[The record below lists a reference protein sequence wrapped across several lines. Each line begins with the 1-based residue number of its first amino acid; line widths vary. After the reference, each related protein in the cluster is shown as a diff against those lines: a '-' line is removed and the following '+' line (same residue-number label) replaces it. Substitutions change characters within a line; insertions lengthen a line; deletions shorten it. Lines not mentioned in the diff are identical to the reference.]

1 MIRFHTRALTTMLIF
16 YAIGYIYFFILAFLN
31 FPADQLLAFYKS
43 VWIFEEALRALVE
56 YFPVLTVSAV
66 LIAFSTI
73 RSDNIELSAAAGSIS
88 KPVSKTLVLFLFFTL
103 IYSALTI
110 GLLPVLWEHRHNRLY
125 TSNLARSYLAEAKQ
139 AEAEG
144 ELESAYQFY
153 RDYLQIDKTNREVKD
168 AVSYLEGQIT
178 IRKADSKIPE
188 PEKPLPPRAEYRNMN
203 VVDILDR
210 AEKSLA
216 EEDPFTAH
224 YLAGIVLDMDE
235 SRDDAR
241 QLAARAMQQ
250 IESLEPSRQQRRE
263 YEIYHRKLKGYEEL
277 IHRRPIE
284 AYFIFKKLKEEIT
297 ADRDID
303 KYYQESLIETRRV
316 SYFVNEAESTRSM
329 PGIQQIVYIDQNPQ
343 LVGENGQAV
352 VYINKLVRDGGDF
365 WVHGV
370 EIMKL
375 GSSAEPAF
383 HIKADFGKL
392 VNDTLLLKGLYLE
405 DQEKTIEPIVYAGK
419 ELPEVDTVFKLSP
432 SLAQLIRLSRQQDY
446 LYMLNLPALI
456 QILPEISRFGYPP
469 SQFQVLLLLRLLKP
483 FLFLIL
489 TILAL
494 GLGWRLRIRGGKF
507 PWGLIWVIPLVP
519 FVMHL
524 FIYLVEY
531 SHHIVLSAVV
541 LYAGFYAGLAVLI
554 LLEALLLFCALLP
567 IAVQKEL

>member
-1 MIRFHTRALTTMLIF
+1 MIRFHTRALITMLVF
-16 YAIGYIYFFILAFLN
+16 YAIGYVYFFIIAFLD

-43 VWIFEEALRALVE
+43 AWVFEEALRSLVE

-73 RSDNIELSAAAGSIS
+73 RSDSFQMTVSAGSIS
-88 KPVSKTLVLFLFFTL
+88 KPVSRTLVLFLFFTL

-125 TSNLARSYLAEAKQ
+125 TSDLAKSYLAEARQ
-139 AEAEG
+139 AETEG

-168 AVSYLEGQIT
+168 AANYLEGQIT
-178 IRKADSKIPE
+178 ILEADSKIPE
-188 PEKPLPPRAEYRNMN
+188 PEKPLPPRTEYRNMK
-203 VVDILDR
+203 VVDLLDR
-210 AEKSLA
+210 AERSLA

-277 IHRRPIE
+277 VHRRPIE
-284 AYFIFKKLKEEIT
+284 AYYIFKKLKEEVT

-329 PGIQQIVYIDQNPQ
+329 PGVQQIVYIDRNPH
-343 LVGENGQAV
+343 LAGDNGQAV
-352 VYINKLVRDGGDF
+352 VYIDKLVRDGGDF
-365 WVHGV
+365 WAHGI
-370 EIMKL
+370 EIMKF
-375 GSSAEPAF
+375 GPSGEPAF

-392 VNDTLLLKGLYLE
+392 VDDTLLLKGLYLE
-405 DQEKTIEPIVYAGK
+405 DQEKTIEPVIYSGE
-419 ELPEVDTVFKLSP
+419 ELPEVVTVFKLSP
-432 SLAQLIRLSRQQDY
+432 SLAQLVRLSRQPDY
-446 LYMLNLPALI
+446 LHMLNLPVLI

-494 GLGWRLRIRGGKF
+494 GLGWRLRIRGEKF

-524 FIYLVEY
+524 FIYLIEY
-531 SHHIVLSAVV
+531 SHHIVLTAVV
-541 LYAGFYAGLAVLI
+541 LYAGFYAGLAALI
-554 LLEALLLFCALLP
+554 LMEAFLLFCALLP

>member
-1 MIRFHTRALTTMLIF
+1 MIRFNTRALIFMLVF
-16 YAIGYIYFFILAFLN
+16 YALGYVYFFISALLN
-31 FPADQLLAFYKS
+31 VPADQLLAFYKT
-43 VWIFEEALRALVE
+43 VWVFEEALRALVE

-73 RSDNIELSAAAGSIS
+73 RSDTIELTVTAGSIS

-125 TSNLARSYLAEAKQ
+125 TSNLAKSYLAEAQQ

-144 ELESAYQFY
+144 KLETAYQFY

-168 AVSYLEGQIT
+168 AANYLEGQIT
-178 IRKADSKIPE
+178 IQKADSQTPE
-188 PEKPLPPRAEYRNMN
+188 PEKPLPPRTEYRNMD
-203 VVDILDR
+203 VIDLLDR
-210 AEKSLA
+210 AEKSLT
-216 EEDPFTAH
+216 EDDPFTAH

-263 YEIYHRKLKGYEEL
+263 YELYHRKLKGYEEL
-277 IHRRPIE
+277 IHQRPIE
-284 AYFIFKKLKEEIT
+284 AYFIFKELKEEVT

-303 KYYQESLIETRRV
+303 TYYRESLIETRRV
-316 SYFVNEAESTRSM
+316 SYFVDEAEGTRSL
-329 PGIQQIVYIDQNPQ
+329 PGVRQIVYIDQNPR

-352 VYINKLVRDGGDF
+352 VYIDKLVRDGGDF
-365 WVHGV
+365 WVHGI

-375 GSSAEPAF
+375 GSSGEPAF
-383 HIKADFGKL
+383 HIQADYGKL

-405 DQEKTIEPIVYAGK
+405 DQEKTVEPLVYSGT
-419 ELPEVDTVFKLSP
+419 ELPEVDTVFQLSP
-432 SLAQLIRLSRQQDY
+432 SLAQLVRLSRQQDY
-446 LYMLNLPALI
+446 LHMLNLPALI

-494 GLGWRLRIRGGKF
+494 GLGWRLRIRGEKF

-531 SHHIVLSAVV
+531 SHHIVLSSVV
-541 LYAGFYAGLAVLI
+541 LYAGFYAGLAVLV
-554 LLEALLLFCALLP
+554 LMEALLLFCALLP
-567 IAVQKEL
+567 IAIQKEL